1 VAQHRRRRA
10 SPQQLGVIDAVP
22 TSQQTMDQ
30 GQHLAARMGRAGTL
44 AQVDQSISQLLD
56 VEPLSQQGGQH

>member
-10 SPQQLGVIDAVP
+10 GTQQVGVVDAVP

-30 GQHLAARMGRAGTL
+30 GQQLAARMGGAGTL
-44 AQVDQSISQLLD
+44 AQVDQRIS
-56 VEPLSQQGGQH
+56 